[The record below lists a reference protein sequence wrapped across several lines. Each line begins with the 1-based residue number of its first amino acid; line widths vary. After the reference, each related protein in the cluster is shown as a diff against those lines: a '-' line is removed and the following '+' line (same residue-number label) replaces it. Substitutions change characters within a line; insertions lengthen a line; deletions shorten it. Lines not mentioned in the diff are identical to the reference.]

1 MKLYF
6 PYFLTRTW
14 TEHSIN
20 YFSLCTIT
28 TLRRLVIFIQILF
41 INWYDAI
48 PITKLLSRDVYLL
61 FSQIQKQEWKVNSAQ
76 TKKKNPDNGPFTR
89 YIVRLINMLSTYPDG

>member
-76 TKKKNPDNGPFTR
+76 TKQKK
-89 YIVRLINMLSTYPDG
+89 S